1 MYYDDMYK
9 KEKIKMLECVDYLEI
24 HSNDEYDR
32 AMFYECLQYQMEE
45 EAFEAGEEIISAT
58 QEINHIYFMFQ
69 GFAEVEITVND
80 EVHKMDILRSK
91 DLFGQYKMLESS
103 KAYFSVTAL
112 SPVVILKLKQEF
124 LKANFTKIVGVR
136 ESY

>member
-1 MYYDDMYK
+1 
-9 KEKIKMLECVDYLEI
+9 
-24 HSNDEYDR
+24 
-32 AMFYECLQYQMEE
+32 MEE

-80 EVHKMDILRSK
+80 EVHKMDVLRSK